1 MICPLTFI
9 DIRSHEEVTVHCLCD
24 CSQWVAGL
32 QSVVAIV
39 DVRRGLEGQAALQ
52 IVLVEVHLSSNV
64 VILLNLLVLVE
75 PTQLRMWVTPHGE
88 LDAGVMAL
96 LGLSQSQDDWRN
108 WEKNEEIKTALH
120 REQSTAFVKH
130 LTSLKREEKTQKLQA
145 SCSVDSYFI
154 RICEEI

>member
-1 MICPLTFI
+1 MTI
-9 DIRSHEEVTVHCLCD
+9 HCLCD

-64 VILLNLLVLVE
+64 VILLNLLLMVE

-108 WEKNEEIKTALH
+108 WEKSEEIKTALH
-120 REQSTAFVKH
+120 KGKSTAFVRR
-130 LTSLKREEKTQKLQA
+130 LTSLKREEKTQQLQVSA
-145 SCSVDSYFI
+145 LWIPDFK

>member
-9 DIRSHEEVTVHCLCD
+9 DIRSHEEVAVHCLCNS
-24 CSQWVAGL
+24 SQWVAGL

-39 DVRRGLEGQAALQ
+39 DVGRGLEGQAALQ

-64 VILLNLLVLVE
+64 VILLNLLLLVE

-108 WEKNEEIKTALH
+108 WETSEKIKTALH
-120 REQSTAFVKH
+120 RGQSTVRH
-130 LTSLKREEKTQKLQA
+130 LNSLKREEQTPKLQA
-145 SCSVDSYFI
+145 SALWISDFI

>member
-1 MICPLTFI
+1 MTI
-9 DIRSHEEVTVHCLCD
+9 HCLCD

-64 VILLNLLVLVE
+64 VILLNLLLLVE

-108 WEKNEEIKTALH
+108 WEKSEEIKTALH
-120 REQSTAFVKH
+120 RGQSTAFVRH
-130 LTSLKREEKTQKLQA
+130 LTSLKREEKTPKLQA
-145 SCSVDSYFI
+145 SALWIPDFI